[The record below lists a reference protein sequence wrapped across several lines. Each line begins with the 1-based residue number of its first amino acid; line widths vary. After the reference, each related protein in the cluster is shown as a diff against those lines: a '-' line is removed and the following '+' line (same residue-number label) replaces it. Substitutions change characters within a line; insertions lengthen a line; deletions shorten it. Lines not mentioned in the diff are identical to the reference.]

1 MPKRGAE
8 EYITKEHGTIKNT
21 DSGEDKPTMST
32 AAQQARRK

>member
-8 EYITKEHGTIKNT
+8 EYITKDRGTIKNT
-21 DSGEDKPTMST
+21 DSGEEKATMST